1 MEKFQP
7 SYSAP
12 NIQTNPLPVT
22 TVSAASYEE
31 TAIAPGA
38 IVSAFGTLLS
48 TGIRAASG
56 LPLPTSLE
64 GTTVK
69 VRDKGGAERLA
80 PLFFV
85 SPNQIN
91 YLIPLG
97 TAVGAAN
104 VIVQSGDGTISNGS
118 IEVKAVAPALFS
130 ANGDGQGVPA
140 ASVLR
145 VKANGD
151 RSNES
156 LAQFD
161 AATGRWK
168 TRPIDLG
175 PAGERIFLELY
186 LTGISQGP
194 DPGPGGNHNETIH
207 LAFGGSDVMPLYA
220 GAQGGFIGLDQIN
233 VEVPRELIGRGRVN
247 ISVVTESYES
257 SNLAEIEI
265 AALAGSAPPSVSSF
279 GAASALA
286 GQQIVI
292 NGSGFSVN
300 PAENLVRVG
309 GLEAR
314 VASSTANQLSVIVP
328 FGAQSGLVTVRTPQG
343 EGRSNNPLA
352 VRTSVS
358 GFIENTNRQPIVG
371 AIVKLTGSS
380 LSTATSTDGSFI
392 LPDVPAGAAVVE
404 VDGTAIVTPPYPKIG
419 LKLIVSANQDN
430 QFSRPITLQQ
440 ATGPSIQVGAT
451 SITTSASANQPQATI
466 QTGNIVL
473 DLPNGAS
480 VRFPDG
486 STTGSLTLTQVNSSR
501 TPARL
506 PPGHFSPAII
516 EITPFG
522 AQINPGAKLSFP
534 NSDGLPAGAQA
545 RLFRLDQT
553 PGSATLGSFV
563 DAGVATVSSDGQRIE
578 TAPNAITETSYY
590 FASSSQVRVTI
601 VGQITQNGL
610 PLRQAIVQVRGQET
624 FTDGNGNFIL
634 RNIKAKPGES
644 LFISIE
650 GSFLRPSGQIDRLF
664 LPLPFPLGPVP
675 ENGGTFF
682 LFIVLAF

>member
-1 MEKFQP
+1 
-7 SYSAP
+7 
-12 NIQTNPLPVT
+12 
-22 TVSAASYEE
+22 
-31 TAIAPGA
+31 
-38 IVSAFGTLLS
+38 
-48 TGIRAASG
+48 
-56 LPLPTSLE
+56 
-64 GTTVK
+64 
-69 VRDKGGAERLA
+69 
-80 PLFFV
+80 
-85 SPNQIN
+85 
-91 YLIPLG
+91 
-97 TAVGAAN
+97 
-104 VIVQSGDGTISNGS
+104 
-118 IEVKAVAPALFS
+118 
-130 ANGDGQGVPA
+130 
-140 ASVLR
+140 
-145 VKANGD
+145 
-151 RSNES
+151 
-156 LAQFD
+156 
-161 AATGRWK
+161 
-168 TRPIDLG
+168 
-175 PAGERIFLELY
+175 
-186 LTGISQGP
+186 
-194 DPGPGGNHNETIH
+194 
-207 LAFGGSDVMPLYA
+207 
-220 GAQGGFIGLDQIN
+220 
-233 VEVPRELIGRGRVN
+233 
-247 ISVVTESYES
+247 
-257 SNLAEIEI
+257 
-265 AALAGSAPPSVSSF
+265 VSSF

-300 PAENLVRVG
+300 LAENLVRVG

-314 VASSTANQLSVIVP
+314 VVSSTANQLSVIVP

-358 GFIENTNRQPIVG
+358 GFIENTNRQQITG

-392 LPDVPAGAAVVE
+392 LPDVPAGAVVVE

-419 LKLIVSANQDN
+419 LKLIVNANQDN

-440 ATGPSIQVGAT
+440 ATGPSIQVGGT

-466 QTGNIVL
+466 QTGNVVL

-486 STTGSLTLTQVNSSR
+486 STTGNLTLTQVNSSR

-506 PPGHFSPAII
+506 PPGHFSPAIV

-553 PGSATLGSFV
+553 PGSSTLGSFV
-563 DAGVATVSSDGQRIE
+563 DAGAATVSSDGQRIE

-590 FASSSQVRVTI
+590 FVSSSQVRVTI

-650 GSFLRPSGQIDRLF
+650 GSFMRPSGQIDRLF